1 VTDAA
6 FDAEAPALE
15 PDLTRTLPRSLRALA
30 FRDFRIFWS
39 GAIGSSIGTN
49 MQLAALLWV
58 VAVATRSAAQVT
70 LIAFITIVPLL
81 LLSPLGGAI
90 ADRFPRRRVL
100 LVTQSLLMVQAFALW
115 GLWEAGLAPY
125 WVLFVLSLAGG
136 VVIALNTPAW
146 QSIVPALVPRS
157 YLQNAITLNSTQFN
171 VARAAGPMLAG
182 VLIAWVGA
190 GICFLVN
197 ALSFVLVLVALLL
210 ITSAD
215 SPPARPEGEERQGV
229 YAGFKESVRYLRND
243 RGLQVAIGTHTV
255 FALLGAPVVQL
266 IPVLSVEVLDVGSE
280 AYGLLL
286 GSFGVGAVA
295 IAFVIGSLDERVLP
309 SRLLGGGLALTALSV
324 FGLGLTPGLV
334 VGVVFMVAF
343 GASYVT
349 VVAIDHST
357 IQALSDDHIRGRVTS
372 LWLMTFGTGFPL
384 GTILMGLIADVVGVR
399 AVLIG
404 AGILVALAL
413 AGVVMLGLLPEID
426 RGAVRARGAPV
437 RGAAAHT
444 PASRP

>member
-1 VTDAA
+1 VADATY
-6 FDAEAPALE
+6 DAGAPALE
-15 PDLTRTLPRSLRALA
+15 PDLRRPLPRSLRALS
-30 FRDFRIFWS
+30 FHDFRVFWA
-39 GAIGSSIGTN
+39 GAIGSSIGNN

-58 VAVATRSAAQVT
+58 VAVATRSAAKVT
-70 LIAFITIVPLL
+70 LIAFITVVPLL
-81 LLSPLGGAI
+81 LLGALGGAL
-90 ADRFPRRRVL
+90 ADRFPRRRLL
-100 LVTQSLLMVQAFALW
+100 LVTQTLLMLQAFALW
-115 GLWEAGLAPY
+115 GLWEAGYGSY
-125 WVLFVLSLAGG
+125 WVLFTLSLAGG
-136 VVIALNTPAW
+136 VIMALNIPAW
-146 QSIVPALVPRS
+146 QSIVPELVPRQF
-157 YLQNAITLNSTQFN
+157 LQNAVTLNSVQFN
-171 VARAAGPMLAG
+171 VARAAGPMIAG

-210 ITSAD
+210 ITAAD
-215 SPPARPEGEERQGV
+215 TAPTQPDGEERPSV
-229 YAGFKESVRYLRND
+229 YAGFKESVRYLRN
-243 RGLQVAIGTHTV
+243 RPGLQVAIGTHAA

-295 IAFVIGSLDERVLP
+295 IAFVLGTLDERVRP
-309 SRLLGGGLALTALSV
+309 SRLLGGGLGLTAVSV
-324 FGLGLTPGLV
+324 LGLGLAPGLA
-334 VGVVFMVAF
+334 VGVLFMLAF

-384 GTILMGLIADVVGVR
+384 GTILMGVIADVVGVR

-404 AGILVALAL
+404 AGILVALVL
-413 AGVVMLGLLPEID
+413 AGVAVRGLLPAID
-426 RGAVRARGAPV
+426 PEPAPARGSPARGA
-437 RGAAAHT
+437 RART

>member
-1 VTDAA
+1 MTDAA

-146 QSIVPALVPRS
+146 QSIVPTLVPRS
-157 YLQNAITLNSTQFN
+157 YLQNAITLNSMQFN

-190 GICFLVN
+190 GICFLIN

-210 ITSAD
+210 MTSAD
-215 SPPARPEGEERQGV
+215 RAAAPPDGVRPGV
-229 YAGFKESVRYLRND
+229 FQGFKESVRYLRD
-243 RGLQVAIGTHTV
+243 HRGLQVAIGTHAA

-266 IPVLSVEVLDVGSE
+266 IPVLSVEVLDVGSA

-324 FGLGLTPGLV
+324 FGLGLAPGLV

-384 GTILMGLIADVVGVR
+384 GTILMGIIADVVGVR
-399 AVLIG
+399 AVLVG
-404 AGILVALAL
+404 AGILVALVL
-413 AGVVMLGLLPEID
+413 VGVAARGLLPEID
-426 RGAVRARGAPV
+426 PETATARRVSA

>member
-1 VTDAA
+1 MTDTV

-15 PDLTRTLPRSLRALA
+15 PDLARTLPRSLRALA
-30 FRDFRIFWS
+30 FRDFRVFWS
-39 GAIGSSIGTN
+39 GAVGSSIGTN

-100 LVTQSLLMVQAFALW
+100 LLTQTLLMVQAFALW

-125 WVLFVLSLAGG
+125 WVLFVLSLVGG
-136 VVIALNTPAW
+136 IIIALNTPAW

-157 YLQNAITLNSTQFN
+157 FLQNAITLNSVQFN
-171 VARAAGPMLAG
+171 VARAAGPMIAG

-190 GICFLVN
+190 GICFLIN
-197 ALSFVLVLVALLL
+197 ALSFVLVLVALLMM
-210 ITSAD
+210 TSAD
-215 SPPARPEGEERQGV
+215 TAPAPPEGGRPGV
-229 YAGFKESVRYLRND
+229 FAGFKESVRYLRSH
-243 RGLQVAIGTHTV
+243 RGLQVAIGTHAV

-266 IPVLSVEVLDVGSE
+266 IPVLSVEVLDVGSA

-309 SRLLGGGLALTALSV
+309 SRLLAGGLALTAVSV
-324 FGLGLTPGLV
+324 LGLGLTPGLA
-334 VGVVFMVAF
+334 VGVIFMVAF

-384 GTILMGLIADVVGVR
+384 GTILMGIIADVVGVR

-404 AGILVALAL
+404 AGILVALVL
-413 AGVVMLGLLPEID
+413 AGVAVRGLLPAID
-426 RGAVRARGAPV
+426 PEPASARGAPA
-437 RGAAAHT
+437 RGAAART
-444 PASRP
+444 PATHP

>member
-1 VTDAA
+1 MTDTA
-6 FDAEAPALE
+6 FDAQAPALE
-15 PDLTRTLPRSLRALA
+15 PDLRRPLPRSLRALS
-30 FRDFRIFWS
+30 FHDFRVFWI
-39 GAIGSSIGTN
+39 GAIGSSIGNN

-58 VAVATRSAAQVT
+58 VAVATRSAAKVT
-70 LIAFITIVPLL
+70 LIAFITVVPLL
-81 LLSPLGGAI
+81 LLGAVGGAL
-90 ADRFPRRRVL
+90 ADRYPRRRLL
-100 LVTQSLLMVQAFALW
+100 LVTQTLLMVQAFALW
-115 GLWEAGLAPY
+115 GLWEAGLGSY
-125 WVLFVLSLAGG
+125 WVLFTLSLVGG
-136 VVIALNTPAW
+136 VLIALNVPAW
-146 QSIVPALVPRS
+146 QSIVPELVPRS
-157 YLQNAITLNSTQFN
+157 FLQNAVTLNSVQFN
-171 VARAAGPMLAG
+171 VARAAGPMIGG

-190 GICFLVN
+190 GICFLIN

-210 ITSAD
+210 MRSAD
-215 SPPARPEGEERQGV
+215 TAPAPPDGDRPGV
-229 YAGFKESVRYLRND
+229 LDGFKESVRYLRNE
-243 RGLQVAIGTHTV
+243 RGLQVAIGTHAA

-266 IPVLSVEVLDVGSE
+266 IPVLSVEVLDVGSA

-309 SRLLGGGLALTALSV
+309 SRLLAGGLALTAVSV
-324 FGLGLTPGLV
+324 FGLGLAPGLA

-384 GTILMGLIADVVGVR
+384 GTILMGVIADVVGVR

-404 AGILVALAL
+404 AGILVAFVFV
-413 AGVVMLGLLPEID
+413 GVAMRGLLPEID
-426 RGAVRARGAPV
+426 P
-437 RGAAAHT
+437 AAAPARETRPPAVAART
-444 PASRP
+444 PARRP